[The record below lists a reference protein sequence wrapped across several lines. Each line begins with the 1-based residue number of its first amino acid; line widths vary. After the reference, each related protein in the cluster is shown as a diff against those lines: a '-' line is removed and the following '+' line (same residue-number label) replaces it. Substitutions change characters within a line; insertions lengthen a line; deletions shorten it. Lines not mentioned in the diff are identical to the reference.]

1 MANSIKRLLSQT
13 AVYGLSS
20 IVGRLLNYLLV
31 PLYTYVF
38 ADPADYGVVSELY
51 AWVAFL
57 IVLLTFGM
65 ETTYFRFLQEE
76 SDKQKT
82 FNNGLLT
89 VIGINVLFF
98 LLLLYFNNDIATF
111 MLYEGHNEYI
121 ILLGVIVGID
131 AITALPLAKL
141 RSEEK
146 ALKFASIQFTSILVN
161 IGLNLLFMLFLFDAK
176 RPEEG
181 VLFILIANLCA
192 SLVKPLFLM
201 DSFTNLRFD
210 FDWKLAK
217 IMFIY
222 AFPLVI
228 AGFAGII
235 NETIDRILLKQII
248 YDPLVPGSLHEAEYQ
263 VGIYSACYK
272 LAMLVTIVLQAY
284 RYAAEPFFFAQMKN
298 ENRNLIYVKVMNL
311 FIAFVCLVF
320 LVVSLNIDIF
330 KLFINNENYWSGL
343 KVVPI
348 LLLANVFLGIYYN
361 QSIWYK
367 LSGKTKFG
375 AYIAIGG
382 AIVTVL
388 VNVVFI
394 PKYGYMASAWA
405 TLLVY
410 ASQMFA
416 SYILGQKYYP
426 IPYNTRKFLA
436 YIGGALALFYLGS
449 SIAVDSKVG
458 QFFITNSLILGYVL
472 FVFLVEQKRFLGSF
486 LGERT
491 F

>member
-1 MANSIKRLLSQT
+1 MANPIKRLLGQT

-20 IVGRLLNYLLV
+20 IIGRLLNYLLV

-65 ETTYFRFLQEE
+65 ETTYFRFMQEE

-89 VIGINVLFF
+89 VVGINVLFF
-98 LLLLYFNNDIATF
+98 LMLLYFNNDIANF

-181 VLFILIANLCA
+181 VFFILIANLCA

-201 DSFTNLRFD
+201 NSFTNLRFD

-272 LAMLVTIVLQAY
+272 LAMLVTIILQAY
-284 RYAAEPFFFAQMKN
+284 RYAAEPFFFAQIKN

-311 FIAFVCLVF
+311 FIGFVCLVF
-320 LVVSLNIDIF
+320 LTVSLNIDIF
-330 KLFINNENYWSGL
+330 KQFIRNENYWVGL
-343 KVVPI
+343 SVVPI

-375 AYIAIGG
+375 AYISIGG
-382 AIVTVL
+382 ALITVL
-388 VNVVFI
+388 VNVIFI

-410 ASQMFA
+410 ALQMVA
-416 SYILGQKYYP
+416 SYILGQRYYP
-426 IPYNTRKFLA
+426 IPYNTKKFVT
-436 YIGGALALFYLGS
+436 YIGGAIGLFYLAS
-449 SIAVDSKVG
+449 FLTFDT
-458 QFFITNSLILGYVL
+458 FITQFLVQNSIILGYIS
-472 FVFLVEQKRFLGSF
+472 FVFLVERKGFLNAY